1 MGVET
6 HGGDANKQCLLARTV
21 QCLQMM
27 ESMLASCLGASNKM
41 L

>member
-1 MGVET
+1 MHE
-6 HGGDANKQCLLARTV
+6 DEANKQCLLARSV
-21 QCLQMM
+21 QCLLMI